1 MLLTA
6 LLVAVSCTKEEEIH
20 LEGDTSGNLSI
31 LAELFDDGIDYL
43 SGHTK
48 ARSKAKDD
56 EDPGIVDGDDV
67 IARSVLNENLIET
80 LDIFIKKESA
90 AETDSWIYVKHLDKD
105 QTGVILDPN
114 APGGLM
120 DKVKQLINKNW
131 ANELT
136 TENTPFDPNVQYHI
150 YVTANNP
157 HTHNCNHTTHN
168 HYSYRVAGSTIPTN
182 LQELKALH
190 TYDAKTDCYYTPDT
204 VPERTNRVNEKAFLM
219 DGDITW
225 SPVPEDGEQIWD
237 VDLKRAV
244 SKVIVTLQM
253 DDTFKTSITQKADG
267 KNWTIGEPMWRY
279 VHFGFDV
286 ADIASGTYEL
296 DKSQT
301 GSPWDSKP
309 FKIGSLNNTDV
320 IDADLWQWYIKTYTA
335 PFKWR
340 DYTETPYLLV
350 SIRYTFTPD
359 NPDDTLHLGS
369 RVLHYNDQRTT
380 YYRIPICDEQK
391 VADQGLQRNN
401 IYIVDA
407 KIASWGS
414 ENEEFEA
421 EDFYL
426 DLEYHVVP
434 WTETNVDHESTIVHL
449 GDINYLT
456 VYPLEYTLKGNGSQ
470 KVELNWYASVATD
483 DGRFPDIDVSSVKV
497 HYINYLGNTV
507 NIQGTPTKT
516 PSSPDGTA
524 NILITSTAPTSG
536 ANGEKVEILLT
547 TDGIIEVKSDAL
559 DSRAVK
565 TIEFDV
571 ELKTTTLPKKHVVIR
586 HYPLDNIQSIT
597 GSWSSR
603 WDGNP
608 YSYTVTYYTY
618 DVTHYYRK
626 RYQRTVE
633 TSETVTQSQ
642 WAQGVGND
650 NTNRKNANSAATAVN
665 GYYATG
671 GSSSTQ
677 THNTYYTW
685 VSLSNPSY
693 SWNGTTLTIS
703 GRRQNIIGSGTS
715 AITFTVNNND
725 YVYSGPSINNGTCS
739 VVVWKYSNYYHITT
753 TTEYAYDPADPS
765 AYDGWEWVECTEAE
779 YNATVAANRKFET
792 ETVETDFLPPGVT
805 EYTTRTEIVNNPPST
820 GTWVAWGSSNGTT
833 SQGIYTAKVFYNNG
847 IYAISNYNTRGSR
860 YDQLTNNHM
869 YVIQITAASTSYVL
883 GKPTLNSNYQSWD
896 HVVSPAFMIA
906 SQLGAVTTTNSAT
919 TAATHCGTYM
929 EVGTDGTRYV
939 GWRLPTAEEIQ
950 VIINYQNGE
959 NTSGVTMVEVLGG
972 KYYWTLDGTA
982 ALVPT
987 GDEGTQTNA
996 YVRCVRDLTLEEI
1009 NKLNSMQ

>member
-120 DKVKQLINKNW
+120 DKAKQLINKNW

-190 TYDAKTDCYYTPDT
+190 TYDAKTDCYYTPDA

-267 KNWTIGEPMWRY
+267 KNWTVGEPMWRY

-340 DYTETPYLLV
+340 DYTESPYLLV
-350 SIRYTFTPD
+350 SIRYTFTPE

-380 YYRIPICDEQK
+380 YYRIPICDELK

-456 VYPLEYTLKGNGSQ
+456 VYPLEYTLKGDGAQS
-470 KVELNWYASVATD
+470 VDLNWYASVATD
-483 DGRFPDIDVSSVKV
+483 DGRFPDIDVSSLKV
-497 HYINYLGNTV
+497 SYVNYLGNEV
-507 NIQGTPTKT
+507 NIKGTVTKDPT
-516 PSSPDGTA
+516 SPNGLS
-524 NILITSTAPTSG
+524 NITITSVAPNNTASK
-536 ANGEKVEILLT
+536 GEQVQIVLT
-547 TDGIIEVKSDAL
+547 TDGLIKVTSEAL
-559 DSRAVK
+559 LSRAVK

-571 ELKTTTLPKKHVVIR
+571 ELTTTTLPKKHVVIR
-586 HYPLDNIQSIT
+586 HYPLDNIQSFT

-603 WDGNP
+603 WDG
-608 YSYTVTYYTY
+608 VG
-618 DVTHYYRK
+618 
-626 RYQRTVE
+626 
-633 TSETVTQSQ
+633 SETQYSF
-642 WAQGVGND
+642 NP
-650 NTNRKNANSAATAVN
+650 TAD
-665 GYYATG
+665 G
-671 GSSSTQ
+671 
-677 THNTYYTW
+677 W
-685 VSLSNPSY
+685 
-693 SWNGTTLTIS
+693 
-703 GRRQNIIGSGTS
+703 TS
-715 AITFTVNNND
+715 
-725 YVYSGPSINNGTCS
+725 
-739 VVVWKYSNYYHITT
+739 
-753 TTEYAYDPADPS
+753 
-765 AYDGWEWVECTEAE
+765 YDGYEDDVECTQAE
-779 YNATVAANRKFET
+779 YNSASDGKHTQSGTEPSGTPSDYDSASTTESGGNGSDMQGYFRDAVPRTSRQGANSEANAYKDPNSSYWYWGQT
-792 ETVETDFLPPGVT
+792 QTDGSNANYDWYTGNYLRTYYRWTNYYRRIYYKNVT
-805 EYTTRTEIVNNPPST
+805 RYYARRYYRLIPVTTPST
-820 GTWVAWGSSNGTT
+820 GSWVAWGEKDGTT
-833 SQGIYTAKVFYNNG
+833 SDGIFTAKVYYNGYCYG
-847 IYAISNYNTRGSR
+847 ITDRDSRGSQ
-860 YDQLTNNHM
+860 YNLTNNHM
-869 YVIQITAASTSYVL
+869 YVIQITAASTTYAL
-883 GKPTLNSNYQSWD
+883 GKPVLDANYQSQD
-896 HVVSPAFMIA
+896 HVVSPAVMIA
-906 SQLGAVTTTNSAT
+906 SQLGAVSPTSSST

-939 GWRLPTAEEIQ
+939 NWRLPTKEEIK
-950 VIINYQNGE
+950 VIIAYQDGA
-959 NTSGVTMVEVLGG
+959 NTQNVTMQPVLTGA
-972 KYYWTLDGTA
+972 YYWTLDGTA
-982 ALVPT
+982 ANVPS
-987 GDEGTQTNA
+987 GSQGTSTNA
-996 YVRCVRDLTLEEI
+996 YVRCVRDLTMEDLQR
-1009 NKLNSMQ
+1009 LNSGN

>member
-90 AETDSWIYVKHLDKD
+90 AETDSWIYEKHLDKD

-120 DKVKQLINKNW
+120 DKAKQLINKNW

-136 TENTPFDPNVQYHI
+136 KENTPFDPNVQYHI

-190 TYDAKTDCYYTPDT
+190 TYDAKTDCYYTPDA

-267 KNWTIGEPMWRY
+267 KNWTVGEPMWRY

-301 GSPWDSKP
+301 GSPWDTKP

-350 SIRYTFTPD
+350 SIRYTFTPE

-456 VYPLEYTLKGNGSQ
+456 VFPQEYTLKGDGAQS
-470 KVELNWYASVATD
+470 VDLNWYASVATD
-483 DGRFPDIDVSSVKV
+483 DGRFPDIDVSSLKV
-497 HYINYLGNTV
+497 SYVNYLGNEV
-507 NIQGTPTKT
+507 NIKGTVTKDPT
-516 PSSPDGTA
+516 SPNGLS
-524 NILITSTAPTSG
+524 NITITSVAPNNTASK
-536 ANGEKVEILLT
+536 GEQVQIVLT
-547 TDGIIEVKSDAL
+547 TDGLIKVTSEAL
-559 DSRAVK
+559 LSRAVK

-571 ELKTTTLPKKHVVIR
+571 ELTTTTLPKKHVVIR
-586 HYPLDNIQSIT
+586 HYPLDNIQSFT

-603 WDGNP
+603 WDG
-608 YSYTVTYYTY
+608 VG
-618 DVTHYYRK
+618 
-626 RYQRTVE
+626 
-633 TSETVTQSQ
+633 SETQYSFNPTADGWTSYDGYEDDVECTQAEYNSASDGKHTQSGTEPSGTPSDYDSASTTESGGNNSTMQ
-642 WAQGVGND
+642 TNFRDAVPQGD
-650 NTNRKNANSAATAVN
+650 SRRNANSAANAYHSGIYWYWGQTQTTNNTSWWSYDWSTGMTTYRWTTYYRRIYYKNVTR
-665 GYYATG
+665 YYARR
-671 GSSSTQ
+671 
-677 THNTYYTW
+677 YYR
-685 VSLSNPSY
+685 VIPV
-693 SWNGTTLTIS
+693 TT
-703 GRRQNIIGSGTS
+703 
-715 AITFTVNNND
+715 
-725 YVYSGPSINNGTCS
+725 
-739 VVVWKYSNYYHITT
+739 
-753 TTEYAYDPADPS
+753 
-765 AYDGWEWVECTEAE
+765 
-779 YNATVAANRKFET
+779 
-792 ETVETDFLPPGVT
+792 
-805 EYTTRTEIVNNPPST
+805 PST
-820 GTWVAWGSSNGTT
+820 GSWVAWGEKDGTT
-833 SQGIYTAKVFYNNG
+833 SDGIFTAKVYYNGYCYG
-847 IYAISNYNTRGSR
+847 ITDRDSRGSQ
-860 YDQLTNNHM
+860 YNQLTNNHM
-869 YVIQITAASTSYVL
+869 YVIQITAASTTYVL
-883 GKPTLNSNYQSWD
+883 GKPELDGNYQSWD

-906 SQLGAVTTTNSAT
+906 SQLGAVQPTTSGT

-929 EVGTDGTRYV
+929 EVGEDGTRYV

-950 VIINYQNGE
+950 VIINYQSGT
-959 NTSGVTMVEVLGG
+959 NTQNVTMQPVLTGS
-972 KYYWTLDGTA
+972 YYWTLNGTSA
-982 ALVPT
+982 NVP
-987 GDEGTQTNA
+987 GGSEGSATNA
-996 YVRCVRDLTLEEI
+996 YVRCVRDLTLADI
-1009 NKLNSMQ
+1009 QRLNASN

>member
-120 DKVKQLINKNW
+120 DKAKQLINKNW

-136 TENTPFDPNVQYHI
+136 TEHTPFDPNVQYHI

-157 HTHNCNHTTHN
+157 HTHDCNHTTHN

-190 TYDAKTDCYYTPDT
+190 TYDAKTDCYYTPDAI
-204 VPERTNRVNEKAFLM
+204 PERTNRVNEKAFLM

-267 KNWTIGEPMWRY
+267 KNWTVGEPMWRY

-301 GSPWDSKP
+301 GSPWDTKP

-350 SIRYTFTPD
+350 SIRYTFTPE

-380 YYRIPICDEQK
+380 YYRIPICNEQK

-434 WTETNVDHESTIVHL
+434 WTETNVDHESTIVKL

-456 VYPLEYTLKGNGSQ
+456 VYPQEYTLKGDGTQ
-470 KVELNWYASVATD
+470 KVDLNWYASVALD
-483 DGRFPDIDVSSVKV
+483 DGRFPDIVLSSVKV
-497 HYINYLGNTV
+497 YYTNYQGTKV
-507 NIQGTPTKT
+507 NIENTPTKNPT
-516 PSSPDGTA
+516 SPDGTA
-524 NILITSTAPTSG
+524 DILVTSTAPASG
-536 ANGEKVEILLT
+536 SARGEKVEIRLT
-547 TDGIIEVKSDAL
+547 TDGIIEVKSEAL
-559 DSRAVK
+559 LSRAVK

-586 HYPLDNIQSIT
+586 HYPLDNIQSFT

-603 WDGNP
+603 WNEGYSSQTVRHYSFNPARDGWTSWNGYEENVDCSLEDYNRAEP
-608 YSYTVTYYTY
+608 AHRSTVIIANDPSGTPSDYDSRSNTESGNNNSAMQTNFRNAVPQDSRQGANSETNAYKDPNSDYWYWGTGRENANQQAYDWSESGWWTNYYRYQTYYRRIFY
-618 DVTHYYRK
+618 KSNVTHYRARRYYRDV
-626 RYQRTVE
+626 QEDVPSTGNWVDWD
-633 TSETVTQSQ
+633 THTGSQ
-642 WAQGVGND
+642 YTDGGN
-650 NTNRKNANSAATAVN
+650 N
-665 GYYATG
+665 GIFTG
-671 GSSSTQ
+671 KV
-677 THNTYYTW
+677 Y
-685 VSLSNPSY
+685 
-693 SWNGTTLTIS
+693 NGGYCRNMT
-703 GRRQNIIGSGTS
+703 G
-715 AITFTVNNND
+715 NN
-725 YVYSGPSINNGTCS
+725 SINNNSGT
-739 VVVWKYSNYYHITT
+739 N
-753 TTEYAYDPADPS
+753 
-765 AYDGWEWVECTEAE
+765 
-779 YNATVAANRKFET
+779 
-792 ETVETDFLPPGVT
+792 
-805 EYTTRTEIVNNPPST
+805 
-820 GTWVAWGSSNGTT
+820 
-833 SQGIYTAKVFYNNG
+833 
-847 IYAISNYNTRGSR
+847 
-860 YDQLTNNHM
+860 LTNPHM
-869 YVIQITAASTSYVL
+869 YVLQITAASTEYAL
-883 GKPTLNSNYQSWD
+883 GKPVLNSSYQSQD
-896 HVVSPAFMIA
+896 HVVSPAVMIA
-906 SQLGAVTTTNSAT
+906 SQLGAVSQTSSST

-939 GWRLPTAEEIQ
+939 NWRLPTKEEIN
-950 VIINYQNGE
+950 VIIAYQDGA
-959 NTSGVTMVEVLGG
+959 NTQNVTMQPVLTGA
-972 KYYWTLDGTA
+972 YYWTLDGTA
-982 ALVPT
+982 ANVPS
-987 GDEGTQTNA
+987 GSEGTSTNA
-996 YVRCVRDLTLEEI
+996 YVRCVRDLTLADI
-1009 NKLNSMQ
+1009 QKLNSGK

>member
-1 MLLTA
+1 MRKFILHRIVLFSAMLLTA

-120 DKVKQLINKNW
+120 DKAKQLINKNW

-136 TENTPFDPNVQYHI
+136 TEHTPFDPNVQYHI

-190 TYDAKTDCYYTPDT
+190 TYDAKTDCYYTPDA

-267 KNWTIGEPMWRY
+267 KNWTVGEPMWRY

-350 SIRYTFTPD
+350 SIRYTFTPE

-380 YYRIPICDEQK
+380 YYRIPICDELK

-434 WTETNVDHESTIVHL
+434 WTETNVDHESTIVKL

-456 VYPLEYTLKGNGSQ
+456 VYPQEYTLKGDGGQ
-470 KVELNWYASVATD
+470 TVDLNWYASVATD

-497 HYINYLGNTV
+497 YYYNYLGTKV
-507 NIQGTPTKT
+507 NIENSPSKSPT
-516 PSSPDGTA
+516 SPDGLQDIT
-524 NILITSTAPTSG
+524 ITSTAPD
-536 ANGEKVEILLT
+536 NGEEVHIVLT
-547 TDGIIEVKSDAL
+547 TDGLIKVTSEAL
-559 DSRAVK
+559 YSRAVK

-586 HYPLDNIQSIT
+586 HYPLDNIQSFT

-603 WDGNP
+603 WSGGTSSQTIRHYSFNPARDGWTSWNGYEENVDCSLEDYNRAEP
-608 YSYTVTYYTY
+608 AHRSTVIIANDPSGTPSDYDSRSNTESGTNNSAMQTNFRNAVPQDSRQGANSETNAYKDPNSDYWYWGTGRQNANQQAYDWSEYGRWYYRYQTYYRRIFY
-618 DVTHYYRK
+618 KSNVTHYRARRYYRDVQEDVPTTRNNWVDWEK
-626 RYQRTVE
+626 HTGTTV
-633 TSETVTQSQ
+633 SEDIFTGKVWDGTYCRAMINSSNYSTE
-642 WAQGVGND
+642 G
-650 NTNRKNANSAATAVN
+650 NTNLK
-665 GYYATG
+665 
-671 GSSSTQ
+671 
-677 THNTYYTW
+677 
-685 VSLSNPSY
+685 
-693 SWNGTTLTIS
+693 
-703 GRRQNIIGSGTS
+703 
-715 AITFTVNNND
+715 
-725 YVYSGPSINNGTCS
+725 
-739 VVVWKYSNYYHITT
+739 
-753 TTEYAYDPADPS
+753 
-765 AYDGWEWVECTEAE
+765 
-779 YNATVAANRKFET
+779 
-792 ETVETDFLPPGVT
+792 
-805 EYTTRTEIVNNPPST
+805 
-820 GTWVAWGSSNGTT
+820 
-833 SQGIYTAKVFYNNG
+833 
-847 IYAISNYNTRGSR
+847 
-860 YDQLTNNHM
+860 NNHM
-869 YVIQITAASTSYVL
+869 YVIQITAASTTYAL
-883 GKPTLNSNYQSWD
+883 GKPTLNSNFQSWD

-906 SQLGAVTTTNSAT
+906 SQLGAVQLTTSGT
-919 TAATHCGTYM
+919 TAATNCGRYM
-929 EVGTDGTRYV
+929 EVGEDGTRYV
-939 GWRLPTAEEIQ
+939 NWRLPTAEEIN
-950 VIINYQNGE
+950 VIIEYQNG
-959 NTSGVTMVEVLGG
+959 TYTGGVTMVEVLGG
-972 KYYWTLDGTA
+972 AYYWTLSNSTA
-982 ALVPT
+982 YVST
-987 GDEGTQTNA
+987 GSGGSTTEG
-996 YVRCVRDLTLEEI
+996 YVRCVRDLTLAEI
-1009 NKLNSMQ
+1009 DKLNSGQ

>member
-1 MLLTA
+1 MRKFILHRIVLFSAMLLTA

-120 DKVKQLINKNW
+120 DKAKQLINKNW

-190 TYDAKTDCYYTPDT
+190 TYDAKTDCYYTPDA

-267 KNWTIGEPMWRY
+267 KNWTVGEPMWRY

-301 GSPWDSKP
+301 GNPWDTKP

-350 SIRYTFTPD
+350 SIRYTFTPE

-380 YYRIPICDEQK
+380 YYRIPICNEQK

-434 WTETNVDHESTIVHL
+434 WTETNVDHESTIVKL

-456 VYPLEYTLKGNGSQ
+456 VYPQEYTLKGDGTQ
-470 KVELNWYASVATD
+470 KVDLNWYASVALD
-483 DGRFPDIDVSSVKV
+483 DGRFPDIVLSSVKV
-497 HYINYLGNTV
+497 YYTNYQGTTV
-507 NIQGTPTKT
+507 NIENTPTKNPT
-516 PSSPDGTA
+516 SPDGTA
-524 NILITSTAPTSG
+524 DILVTSTAPASG
-536 ANGEKVEILLT
+536 SARGEKVEIRLT
-547 TDGIIEVKSDAL
+547 TDGIIEVKSEAL
-559 DSRAVK
+559 LSRAVK

-586 HYPLDNIQSIT
+586 HYPLDNIQSFT

-603 WDGNP
+603 WNEGYSSQTVRHYSFNPSQDGWTSWDGYQDNIQCTFSEYNIADP
-608 YSYTVTYYTY
+608 EHRSTGSVQVPTTTSRENFLNSVTT
-618 DVTHYYRK
+618 
-626 RYQRTVE
+626 
-633 TSETVTQSQ
+633 
-642 WAQGVGND
+642 
-650 NTNRKNANSAATAVN
+650 NTDRASANSQANAVN
-665 GYYATG
+665 GYWGTDPSDVSYQNNNPGNATI
-671 GSSSTQ
+671 SD
-677 THNTYYTW
+677 NWDYWDRY
-685 VSLSNPSY
+685 
-693 SWNGTTLTIS
+693 WNGQ
-703 GRRQNIIGSGTS
+703 GPY
-715 AITFTVNNND
+715 ND
-725 YVYSGPSINNGTCS
+725 YNKH
-739 VVVWKYSNYYHITT
+739 KYSNYYTLT
-753 TTEYAYDPADPS
+753 SQTAYYARRYYRD
-765 AYDGWEWVECTEAE
+765 
-779 YNATVAANRKFET
+779 
-792 ETVETDFLPPGVT
+792 VT
-805 EYTTRTEIVNNPPST
+805 ENVPST
-820 GTWVAWGSSNGTT
+820 GNWVDWDTHTGS
-833 SQGIYTAKVFYNNG
+833 QYTDGGYNG
-847 IYAISNYNTRGSR
+847 IFTGKVYNGGYCR
-860 YDQLTNNHM
+860 YMTGNNSINNNSGTNLTNPHM
-869 YVIQITAASTSYVL
+869 YVLQITAASTEYAL
-883 GKPTLNSNYQSWD
+883 GKPVLNSSYQSQD
-896 HVVSPAFMIA
+896 HVVSPAVMIA
-906 SQLGAVTTTNSAT
+906 SQLGAVSRTSSST

-939 GWRLPTAEEIQ
+939 NWRLPTKEEIN
-950 VIINYQNGE
+950 VIITYQDGA
-959 NTSGVTMVEVLGG
+959 NTQNVTMQPVLTGA
-972 KYYWTLDGTA
+972 YYWTLDGTA
-982 ALVPT
+982 ANVPS
-987 GDEGTQTNA
+987 GSEGTSTNA
-996 YVRCVRDLTLEEI
+996 YVRCVRDLTLADI
-1009 NKLNSMQ
+1009 QKLNSGK

>member
-1 MLLTA
+1 MRKFILHRIVLFSAMLLTA
-6 LLVAVSCTKEEEIH
+6 LLVAMSCTKEEEIH

-90 AETDSWIYVKHLDKD
+90 AETDSWIYEKHLDKD

-120 DKVKQLINKNW
+120 DKAKQLINKNW

-136 TENTPFDPNVQYHI
+136 KENTPFDPNVQYHI

-190 TYDAKTDCYYTPDT
+190 TYDAKTDCYYTPDA

-267 KNWTIGEPMWRY
+267 KNWTVGEPMWRY

-301 GSPWDSKP
+301 GSPWDTKP

-350 SIRYTFTPD
+350 SIRYTFTPE

-380 YYRIPICDEQK
+380 YYRIPICNEQK

-434 WTETNVDHESTIVHL
+434 WTETNVDHESTIVKL

-456 VYPLEYTLKGNGSQ
+456 VYPQEYTLKGDGSQ

-483 DGRFPDIDVSSVKV
+483 DGRFPDIDVSNVKV
-497 HYINYLGNTV
+497 HYINYLGNEVNIKGTV
-507 NIQGTPTKT
+507 NKSPT
-516 PSSPDGTA
+516 SPDGTA
-524 NILITSTAPTSG
+524 NILVTSTAPSSNT
-536 ANGEKVEILLT
+536 AHGEKVEILLK

-586 HYPLDNIQSIT
+586 HYPLDNIQHIE

-603 WDGNP
+603 THDSWIRNAVYASGRKYHKDALFRAK
-608 YSYTVTYYTY
+608 VYY
-618 DVTHYYRK
+618 
-626 RYQRTVE
+626 
-633 TSETVTQSQ
+633 
-642 WAQGVGND
+642 
-650 NTNRKNANSAATAVN
+650 N
-665 GYYATG
+665 GYIYYQSNSG
-671 GSSSTQ
+671 NYNSGSSSDYLGSRGWYVQ
-677 THNTYYTW
+677 NTT
-685 VSLSNPSY
+685 P
-693 SWNGTTLTIS
+693 
-703 GRRQNIIGSGTS
+703 
-715 AITFTVNNND
+715 
-725 YVYSGPSINNGTCS
+725 
-739 VVVWKYSNYYHITT
+739 
-753 TTEYAYDPADPS
+753 
-765 AYDGWEWVECTEAE
+765 
-779 YNATVAANRKFET
+779 
-792 ETVETDFLPPGVT
+792 
-805 EYTTRTEIVNNPPST
+805 
-820 GTWVAWGSSNGTT
+820 
-833 SQGIYTAKVFYNNG
+833 
-847 IYAISNYNTRGSR
+847 TRGDR
-860 YDQLTNNHM
+860 TDYTNNHM
-869 YVIQITAASTSYVL
+869 YVIQTTSTSQDYVL
-883 GKPTLNSNYQSWD
+883 GRPILTDNASLDN
-896 HVVSPAFMIA
+896 VVSPAFMLA
-906 SQLGAVTTTNSAT
+906 SQLGVLNKESSYGGSLTGETTNNFTLAKN
-919 TAATHCGTYM
+919 HCATYM
-929 EVGTDGTRYV
+929 EVGTDGTQYT
-939 GWRLPTAEEIQ
+939 GWRLPTASEIG
-950 VIINYQNGE
+950 IIIKYQDGAYTNG
-959 NTSGVTMVEVLGG
+959 TTMMEVLTSR
-972 KYYWTLDGTA
+972 YYWNLSGTCNDLGPSKRNA
-982 ALVPT
+982 TPT
-987 GDEGTQTNA
+987 GVNDRTTWI
-996 YVRCVRDLTLEEI
+996 RCVRDLTIAEI
-1009 NKLNSMQ
+1009 EKLNSGQ

>member
-1 MLLTA
+1 MRKFILHRIVLFSAMLLTA

-120 DKVKQLINKNW
+120 DKAKQLINKNW

-190 TYDAKTDCYYTPDT
+190 TYDAKTDCYYTPDA
-204 VPERTNRVNEKAFLM
+204 VPERINRVNEKAFLM

-267 KNWTIGEPMWRY
+267 KNWTVGEPMWRY

-340 DYTETPYLLV
+340 DYTESPYLLV
-350 SIRYTFTPD
+350 SIRYTFTPE

-497 HYINYLGNTV
+497 HYINYQGNTV

-603 WDGNP
+603 WDG
-608 YSYTVTYYTY
+608 VG
-618 DVTHYYRK
+618 
-626 RYQRTVE
+626 
-633 TSETVTQSQ
+633 SETQYSFNPTADGWTSYDGYEDDVECTQAEYNSASDGKHTQSGTEPSGTPSDYDS
-642 WAQGVGND
+642 ASTTESGGNGSDMQGYFRDAVPQGD
-650 NTNRKNANSAATAVN
+650 SRRNANSAANAYRSGIYWYWGQTQTTNNTSWWSYDWSTGMTTYRWTTYYRRIYYKNVTR
-665 GYYATG
+665 YYARR
-671 GSSSTQ
+671 
-677 THNTYYTW
+677 YYR
-685 VSLSNPSY
+685 VIPV
-693 SWNGTTLTIS
+693 TT
-703 GRRQNIIGSGTS
+703 
-715 AITFTVNNND
+715 
-725 YVYSGPSINNGTCS
+725 
-739 VVVWKYSNYYHITT
+739 
-753 TTEYAYDPADPS
+753 
-765 AYDGWEWVECTEAE
+765 
-779 YNATVAANRKFET
+779 
-792 ETVETDFLPPGVT
+792 
-805 EYTTRTEIVNNPPST
+805 PST
-820 GTWVAWGSSNGTT
+820 GSWVAWGSSNGTT

-860 YDQLTNNHM
+860 YDNLTNNHM

-883 GKPTLNSNYQSWD
+883 GKPTLNNNYQSWD

-906 SQLGAVTTTNSAT
+906 SQLGAVTATNSAT

-972 KYYWTLDGTA
+972 KYYWTLDGTSA
-982 ALVPT
+982 YVST
-987 GDEGTQTNA
+987 GDQGTATNA
-996 YVRCVRDLTLEEI
+996 YVRCVRDLTLDEV
-1009 NKLNSMQ
+1009 NKLNNMQ

>member
-1 MLLTA
+1 MRKFILHRIVLFSAMLLTA
-6 LLVAVSCTKEEEIH
+6 LLVAMSCTKEEEIH

-90 AETDSWIYVKHLDKD
+90 AETDSWIYEKHLDKD

-120 DKVKQLINKNW
+120 DKAKQLINKNW

-136 TENTPFDPNVQYHI
+136 KENTPFDPNVQYHI

-190 TYDAKTDCYYTPDT
+190 TYDAKTDCYYTPDA
-204 VPERTNRVNEKAFLM
+204 VPERTNRVNKKAFLM

-267 KNWTIGEPMWRY
+267 KNWTVGEPMWRY

-350 SIRYTFTPD
+350 SIRYTFTPE

-380 YYRIPICDEQK
+380 YYRIPICNEQK

-434 WTETNVDHESTIVHL
+434 WTETNVDHESTIVKL

-456 VYPLEYTLKGNGSQ
+456 VYPQEYTLKGDGAQ
-470 KVELNWYASVATD
+470 TVDLNWYASVATD
-483 DGRFPDIDVSSVKV
+483 DGRFPDIDLSSVKV
-497 HYINYLGNTV
+497 YYTNYQGNKV
-507 NIQGTPTKT
+507 NIENNPTKT
-516 PSSPDGTA
+516 PTSPDGLQDIT
-524 NILITSTAPTSG
+524 ITSTAPDNSSAKGEEVHIVLTPDGLIKVTSE
-536 ANGEKVEILLT
+536 ALL
-547 TDGIIEVKSDAL
+547 
-559 DSRAVK
+559 SRAVK

-571 ELKTTTLPKKHVVIR
+571 ELLTTTLPKKHVVIR
-586 HYPLDNIQSIT
+586 HYPLDNIQSFT

-603 WDGNP
+603 WSGSTSTQTVRHYSFNPARDGWTSWDGYADNVECTLAEYNFAEP
-608 YSYTVTYYTY
+608 AHRSTSTITGTRETTREKFLANVTTNN
-618 DVTHYYRK
+618 DRANA
-626 RYQRTVE
+626 
-633 TSETVTQSQ
+633 SSQ
-642 WAQGVGND
+642 
-650 NTNRKNANSAATAVN
+650 ANAVN
-665 GYYATG
+665 GYWGTGASYIDWDRQNPGTATI
-671 GSSSTQ
+671 SDNWDYWTYNYYYYSEYKYS
-677 THNTYYTW
+677 TYYT
-685 VSLSNPSY
+685 N
-693 SWNGTTLTIS
+693 T
-703 GRRQNIIGSGTS
+703 
-715 AITFTVNNND
+715 
-725 YVYSGPSINNGTCS
+725 
-739 VVVWKYSNYYHITT
+739 
-753 TTEYAYDPADPS
+753 
-765 AYDGWEWVECTEAE
+765 
-779 YNATVAANRKFET
+779 T
-792 ETVETDFLPPGVT
+792 ETVYKARRYYRDVT
-805 EYTTRTEIVNNPPST
+805 ENVPLT
-820 GTWVAWGSSNGTT
+820 GTWVDWDRDNGQNVNPTT
-833 SQGIYTAKVFYNNG
+833 SDNLFPAKVYLNNAIWQIERYN
-847 IYAISNYNTRGSR
+847 SR
-860 YDQLTNNHM
+860 ITNRNQQTQLNNNHM
-869 YVIQITAASTSYVL
+869 YVLQITAASTEYAL
-883 GKPTLNSNYQSWD
+883 GKPVLNTNYQSQD
-896 HVVSPAFMIA
+896 HVVSPAVMIA
-906 SQLGAVTTTNSAT
+906 SQLGAVSTTNSST

-939 GWRLPTAEEIQ
+939 GWRLPTKEEIS
-950 VIINYQNGE
+950 VIINYQNGA
-959 NTSGVTMVEVLGG
+959 NTQNVTMQPVLTGA
-972 KYYWTLDGTA
+972 YYWTLDGTSA
-982 ALVPT
+982 NVPT
-987 GDEGTQTNA
+987 GSQGSANNA
-996 YVRCVRDLTLEEI
+996 YIRCVRDLTLEDI
-1009 NKLNSMQ
+1009 QRLNSGN